1 MSYTQAFILGLVQG
15 MAEFLPISSSGHL
28 AVAKHLFGLAD
39 VPLIFDVALHLATLV
54 AVSWVFR
61 SSIGRLIAVAWRFV
75 IRKSLPTDTA
85 DLKLIQVILL
95 ATLVTGIIGIRVKDL
110 VFSTRW
116 VYIGFLY
123 TSVVLWLGHLSQRFP
138 GKPYGT
144 AQRGLMLGLFQGLAV
159 LPGISRSGSTI
170 TAALFTKMN
179 REQAGEVAFILSIP
193 AILAAFLFLLLDF
206 QPTMMEN
213 VSVIAFSIAFA
224 TSFVSGLGALLVLK
238 KVVKAG
244 KLHYFSFYLVPLA
257 IIGLFFLS

>member
-28 AVAKHLFGLAD
+28 AVAKHLFGLSD
-39 VPLIFDVALHLATLV
+39 VPLIFDVALHLATLI
-54 AVSWVFR
+54 AVCWVFR
-61 SSIGRLIAVAWRFV
+61 RPIGRLVSVAWRFV
-75 IRKSLPTDTA
+75 WRKSLPTDA
-85 DLKLIQVILL
+85 DDQKLIRVILL
-95 ATLVTGIIGIRVKDL
+95 ATLVTGIIGLRL
-110 VFSTRW
+110 NELEFSIRW
-116 VYIGFLY
+116 VYVGFLY
-123 TSVVLWLGHLSQRFP
+123 TSLLLWLGHWSQRFP
-138 GKPYGT
+138 SKPYGT

-206 QPTMMEN
+206 EPAMMEN
-213 VSVIAFSIAFA
+213 VSLPAFTVAFV
-224 TSFVSGLGALLVLK
+224 TSFVSGLGALHLLK

-257 IIGLFFLS
+257 IIGLLFLS

>member
-1 MSYTQAFILGLVQG
+1 MSYTQAFILGLLQG

-39 VPLIFDVALHLATLV
+39 VPLIFDVALHLATLI
-54 AVSWVFR
+54 AVSWVFHQ
-61 SSIGRLIAVAWRFV
+61 SIGRLIAVAWRFV
-75 IRKSLPTDTA
+75 IRKPLPNDKG
-85 DLKLIQVILL
+85 DQKLIQIILL
-95 ATLVTGIIGIRVKDL
+95 ATLVTGIIGLRLKDL
-110 VFSTRW
+110 TLSVSW

-123 TSVVLWLGHLSQRFP
+123 TSLLLWLGYFSQRFS

-144 AQRGLMLGLFQGLAV
+144 AQTGLMLGLFQGLAV

-179 REQAGEVAFILSIP
+179 REQAGELAFILSIP
-193 AILAAFLFLLLDF
+193 TILAAFLFLLLDF
-206 QPTMMEN
+206 EPAMLDN
-213 VSVIAFSIAFA
+213 VSVIAFIIAFI
-224 TSFVSGLGALLVLK
+224 TSFVSGIVSLLFLK

-257 IIGLFFLS
+257 IIGLLFLS